1 MSGSDIW
8 RTHYNHPCKWDQ
20 SFAPLTLPEMFETA
34 VRSSPGK
41 PLIDFFGHRSSYS
54 EMARQVDRFA
64 CGLQALGIGRGD
76 RVGLFLPN
84 VPHYLIGYFG
94 ALKLGAI
101 VVNFSPLYSVE
112 ELTHQV
118 EDSGTR
124 LLVTIDNARLLP
136 IAKAVLDASGLEHL
150 VVGSI
155 AEALTP
161 LQGLLYRL
169 LRRKEIAPLPR
180 DPRVLRFAAVLAN
193 EGGCPPPKLDAENDI
208 ALIQYTGGTT
218 GTPKGAILT
227 HQNLTAN
234 ARQIHVVDPHAGD
247 LDRILGV
254 LPLFHVFANSAVL
267 NRTIWAGGEIVMLPR
282 FDSRQVLKTIRRARP
297 TTFPA
302 VPTMLQALL
311 DDPAISRTDFS
322 AMRTV
327 ISGGAPLP
335 GALKQKF
342 EDVTGVPI
350 AEGYG
355 LTETSGVA
363 SVNPYE
369 GDNRSGTIGQPLPG
383 TCFVLVDKEDPD
395 QLAAEGEAG
404 EITISGPQIMR
415 GYWKHAEEDAKV
427 FVDGRLRTGD
437 VGIIDADGY
446 IRIVDRLKDMI
457 AVGGFKVFPTQ
468 VEEVLYHH
476 PAIREA
482 VVVGVPDA
490 YFGERPMAF
499 VTLAAGAVEDGE
511 RLMQWA
517 NGRLGK
523 HERLAAVEI
532 RDSLPKTT
540 VGKLSRKELKAEARM
555 RAASA

>member
-8 RTHYNHPCKWDQ
+8 RTHYNHPCRWDQ
-20 SFAPLTLPEMFETA
+20 SFAPLTLPELFETT
-34 VRSSPGK
+34 VRASGDK
-41 PLIDFFGHRSSYS
+41 PVIDFFGRRFSYR
-54 EMARQVDRFA
+54 EIARQVDRFA
-64 CGLQALGIGRGD
+64 CGLQALGIERGD

-84 VPHYLIGYFG
+84 VPQYLVGYFG

-124 LLVTIDNARLLP
+124 LLVTIDNAKLLP
-136 IAKAVLDASGLEHL
+136 IAKAVLDASSLERL

-161 LQGLLYRL
+161 LQGLLYRVF
-169 LRRKEIAPLPR
+169 RRREIAPLPK
-180 DPRVLRFAAVLAN
+180 DPHVLSFAALLAN
-193 EGGCPPPKLDAENDI
+193 AGGCPPPRLDAENDI

-234 ARQIHVVDPHAGD
+234 ARQIHAVDPHVGD

-282 FDSRQVLKTIRRARP
+282 FDSGQVLKTIRRARP
-297 TTFPA
+297 TTFPG
-302 VPTMLQALL
+302 VPTMFQALL
-311 DDPAISRTDFS
+311 DDPAVARTDFS
-322 AMRTV
+322 SLRTV

-335 GALKQKF
+335 GALKQRF
-342 EDVTGVPI
+342 QDVTGVPI

-383 TCFVLVDKEDPD
+383 TQFVLVDKEDPE
-395 QLAAEGEAG
+395 QPAASGEPG
-404 EITISGPQIMR
+404 EITIAGPQIMR

-437 VGIIDADGY
+437 VGLIDADGY
-446 IRIVDRLKDMI
+446 IKIVDRLKDMI
-457 AVGGFKVFPTQ
+457 VVGGFKVFPTQ
-468 VEEVLYHH
+468 VEEVLYHN

-490 YFGERPMAF
+490 YLGERPMAF
-499 VTLAAGAVEDGE
+499 VTLAASAVEDGE
-511 RLMQWA
+511 TLMRWA
-517 NGRLGK
+517 NSRLGK
-523 HERLAAVEI
+523 HERLTAVEI
-532 RDSLPKTT
+532 RDSLPKTLI
-540 VGKLSRKELKAEARM
+540 GKLSRKELKEEARA